1 MKTNNVRHKLLA
13 GEAAIGCFMGLGSPN
28 VAELLTRAGLDWLV
42 IETEHNS
49 LDTAQIEHI
58 LMAVAGQRRHAHRA
72 RGLGAAGLHS
82 ARAGYRRHGRAGA
95 NGAQRGRG
103 RGHRRGDALPA
114 CRAAQLRPRCA
125 PRTTRW
131 TTPTIWGAPNDNM
144 LVALIVETRE
154 MLDNLEE
161 VAAVPGVDVLF
172 LGPFDLCL
180 SLGLDPLQLPLP
192 EIDAVLERMLAVG
205 RKTGVSIGYAAD
217 TPEGLRALQ
226 AQGVTFISYGQDY
239 GLLLRAIREG
249 LQAFGKAPALD

>member
-58 LMAVAGQRRHAHRA
+58 LMAVQGSGAMPIVRVASAQQVYIQRALDTGAMGVLVPMVRTVEEAEAIVAATRFPPVGRRSFGPLRA
-72 RGLGAAGLHS
+72 SHYSLDNADYL
-82 ARAGYRRHGRAGA
+82 GRA
-95 NGAQRGRG
+95 
-103 RGHRRGDALPA
+103 
-114 CRAAQLRPRCA
+114 
-125 PRTTRW
+125 
-131 TTPTIWGAPNDNM
+131 NDNM

-161 VAAVPGVDVLF
+161 VAAVPGIDVLF

-180 SLGLDPLQLPLP
+180 ALGLNPLQLPLP
-192 EIDAVLERMLAVG
+192 EIDAVLERMLEVG

-217 TPEGLRALQ
+217 TPDGLRALQ

-239 GLLLRAIREG
+239 GLLMRAIREG
-249 LQAFGKAPALD
+249 LQAFGNAPALD